1 MQIRFDGQVVL
12 ITGAS
17 TGIGRAA
24 AIQFGRCGAKV
35 IVNYNKSENEA
46 KQVVHEIQ
54 SAGSQAVAVQADVAQ
69 PEDIKRLFAEAV
81 AAFGGRI
88 DILVNNAGSLLERT
102 KLADITLA
110 SWDMAVA
117 LNYTSVFLCSQAVM
131 PIMKEQKFGRI
142 INLTSIAARNGGSPG
157 AGHYASA
164 KAAVLCLTKNLAKE
178 LATSG
183 ITVNAVSPG
192 VISTPFHDKFTEPAM
207 RKQFV
212 AGIPLGREGTADEV
226 AYTILFLAS
235 RYADYIVGENI
246 EINGGQMMD

>member
-1 MQIRFDGQVVL
+1 MHIRFDDQVVL

-24 AIQFGRCGAKV
+24 AIQFGKCGAKV
-35 IVNYNKSENEA
+35 IVNYNKSETEA

-54 SAGSQAVAVQADVAQ
+54 AAGSQAVAVQADVAR
-69 PEDIKRLFAEAV
+69 PESVKRLFAEAT

-102 KLADITLA
+102 KLADLTLA
-110 SWDMAVA
+110 SWDRAVA
-117 LNYTSVFLCSQAVM
+117 LNYTSVFLCSQAVI
-131 PIMKEQKFGRI
+131 PVMKAQKFGRI
-142 INLTSIAARNGGSPG
+142 INLTSVAARNGGSPG

-164 KAAVLCLTKNLAKE
+164 KAAVSCLTKNLAKE
-178 LATSG
+178 LAASG
-183 ITVNAVSPG
+183 ITVNGVSPG

-235 RYADYIVGENI
+235 RYADYIVGETI